1 MERSEVIIAFF
12 FLVPLHLKLNHFRA
26 NRLEVTKQTFFVCA
40 VPESGACPSGFR
52 HSSNS
57 FDCILGRTWGKICK
71 ERIESLI
78 IIELSI
84 IKRVIQKQ
92 KNSIIGRSLKAI
104 ERHQICFTTLYK
116 HMQIE
121 TSKID
126 IIIIAQWDGSG
137 LRFRDT
143 HPPFVYVYKTPS
155 PHLMPFCYRP
165 FISSSLQP

>member
-1 MERSEVIIAFF
+1 MMYGGVRSHYRVF

-26 NRLEVTKQTFFVCA
+26 DRLEVTKHFLCA

-126 IIIIAQWDGSG
+126 NNNRPMRWEWSSISWHTSP
-137 LRFRDT
+137 LR
-143 HPPFVYVYKTPS
+143 VCV
-155 PHLMPFCYRP
+155 
-165 FISSSLQP
+165 